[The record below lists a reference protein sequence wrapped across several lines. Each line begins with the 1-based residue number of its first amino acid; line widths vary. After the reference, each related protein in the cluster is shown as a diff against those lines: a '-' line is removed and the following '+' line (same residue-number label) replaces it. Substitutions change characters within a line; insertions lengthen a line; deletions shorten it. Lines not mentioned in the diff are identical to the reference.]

1 MEAKRTARAA
11 PVALKFARNL
21 QDLNVLSLP
30 ALGTLHHVELHGL
43 AFLQAAEAVGLN
55 RGVVNKYIFTVGAA
69 QESKALRI
77 VKPFHCSL
85 FHNLILF
92 LL

>member
-1 MEAKRTARAA
+1 VVDENILAIRAA
-11 PVALKFARNL
+11 QK
-21 QDLNVLSLP
+21 
-30 ALGTLHHVELHGL
+30 
-43 AFLQAAEAVGLN
+43 
-55 RGVVNKYIFTVGAA
+55 
-69 QESKALRI
+69 SKALRI